1 MNKWYLYYVCVY
13 VNGIDEI
20 INERTIRLKWYFS
33 GKWKSPDVFLK
44 VKSRGIPSSVSCRLY
59 TGPFELNLWGLT
71 DNTVKRTRCCSICRR
86 RATSQRVADIIQLS
100 TLSEMRIYFC
110 HVFQISKKAMHFLKH
125 FIRFNFIYIMCIKC

>member
-1 MNKWYLYYVCVY
+1 M
-13 VNGIDEI
+13 
-20 INERTIRLKWYFS
+20 
-33 GKWKSPDVFLK
+33 FLK

-100 TLSEMRIYFC
+100 TLSEMRIYFY

-125 FIRFNFIYIMCIKC
+125 FIRFNFIYIMCRVLEQISFLLTLLICQKFFLLNKKRIVSLIYYLHISQRLLI